1 MVKTRKIAL
10 DSMLAAM
17 CAALGYAALDFN
29 NLKIT
34 FESLPILLGALLLGP
49 VDGMAIGVVGTLIYQ
64 LIRYGVSATT
74 LLWILPYALCG
85 LLAGWAAERSSFRL
99 SPWKSTVVIMGCEL
113 MVTLLNTVTMYIDS
127 KMYGYYFPG
136 FIMGGLTLR
145 LVICVTKG
153 AVFSAVL
160 PQLTATVGRTMD
172 RQKN

>member
-64 LIRYGVSATT
+64 LIRYGV
-74 LLWILPYALCG
+74 IIV
-85 LLAGWAAERSSFRL
+85 
-99 SPWKSTVVIMGCEL
+99 STVPM
-113 MVTLLNTVTMYIDS
+113 MLLYPFIQ
-127 KMYGYYFPG
+127 KYF
-136 FIMGGLTLR
+136 
-145 LVICVTKG
+145 VKG
-153 AVFSAVL
+153 VMIGSIK
-160 PQLTATVGRTMD
+160 G
-172 RQKN
+172 

>member
-64 LIRYGVSATT
+64 LIRYGGGEGISGEYMTDNLYTECAYYPESGK
-74 LLWILPYALCG
+74 L
-85 LLAGWAAERSSFRL
+85 
-99 SPWKSTVVIMGCEL
+99 VVINNSDTQQTTAIATVYGDYT
-113 MVTLLNTVTMYIDS
+113 VTLAPYDTTFVE
-127 KMYGYYFPG
+127 
-136 FIMGGLTLR
+136 IM
-145 LVICVTKG
+145 
-153 AVFSAVL
+153 
-160 PQLTATVGRTMD
+160 
-172 RQKN
+172 

>member
-49 VDGMAIGVVGTLIYQ
+49 VDGLAIGVVGTLIYQ

-74 LLWILPYALCG
+74 
-85 LLAGWAAERSSFRL
+85 
-99 SPWKSTVVIMGCEL
+99 
-113 MVTLLNTVTMYIDS
+113 
-127 KMYGYYFPG
+127 
-136 FIMGGLTLR
+136 
-145 LVICVTKG
+145 
-153 AVFSAVL
+153 
-160 PQLTATVGRTMD
+160 
-172 RQKN
+172 

>member
-49 VDGMAIGVVGTLIYQ
+49 VDGLAIGVVGTLIYQ

-74 LLWILPYALCG
+74 LLWILPS
-85 LLAGWAAERSSFRL
+85 ESFGRKDV
-99 SPWKSTVVIMGCEL
+99 PDR
-113 MVTLLNTVTMYIDS
+113 LNTESIGV
-127 KMYGYYFPG
+127 
-136 FIMGGLTLR
+136 
-145 LVICVTKG
+145 
-153 AVFSAVL
+153 
-160 PQLTATVGRTMD
+160 
-172 RQKN
+172 

>member
-49 VDGMAIGVVGTLIYQ
+49 VDGLAIGVVGTLIYQ

-85 LLAGWAAERSSFRL
+85 LLAGWVAERGSFRL

-127 KMYGYYFPG
+127 KM
-136 FIMGGLTLR
+136 FIMGGLALR

>member
-85 LLAGWAAERSSFRL
+85 LLAGWVTERSSFRL
-99 SPWKSTVVIMGCEL
+99 SHWKSTVVIMGCEL

-136 FIMGGLTLR
+136 FIMGGLVLR